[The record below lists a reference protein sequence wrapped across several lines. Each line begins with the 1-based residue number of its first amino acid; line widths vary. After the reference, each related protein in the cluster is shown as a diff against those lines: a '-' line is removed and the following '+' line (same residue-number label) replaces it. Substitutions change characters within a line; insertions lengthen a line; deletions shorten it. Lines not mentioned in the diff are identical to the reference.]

1 MRVRF
6 LKVSQIELEEA
17 IQFYEHEIPGLGA
30 TFLTEVV
37 HTLNRIAKYPEAW
50 QPFTKRTR
58 RCQTRRFPYGVIY
71 QIRKDEV
78 LIIAVANLHRK
89 PDYWKG
95 RT

>member
-1 MRVRF
+1 MRPV
-6 LKVSQIELEEA
+6 
-17 IQFYEHEIPGLGA
+17 QFYDHELAGLGA
-30 TFLTEVV
+30 TFLAEVV
-37 HTLNRIAKYPEAW
+37 SAIDRIAKYPEAW

-71 QIRKDEV
+71 QPRKNGI

-89 PDYWKG
+89 PNYWKD